1 MHKCRRYQGSG
12 RAQALPIGIHPVRP
26 FGRSA
31 ADSFRMLEPPPAA
44 PINWV
49 FRHAIGGAVQ
59 GVEMLTKN
67 PSRQPRPTF
76 TDQEALLFHSQ
87 GRPGKLEV
95 IATKPMATQRDLS
108 LAYSPGVAVPVLA
121 IAEDESLAYDYTTKG
136 NFVAVITN
144 GTAILGLG
152 NRGALAAKPVMEG
165 KAVLFKRFADI
176 DSIDL
181 EVNTEDPDEFINC
194 VKFLGKGWGGINL
207 EDIKAPECFIIEEK
221 LRELLDIP
229 VFHDD
234 QHGTA
239 IIAAAG
245 LMNALQLTGRD
256 MADVKLVCNG
266 AGAAGIACLEL
277 LKATGFRPENLV
289 LCDTKGV
296 IYQGRTEGMNQWK
309 SAHAVKTKA
318 RSLAEALDGADVFFG
333 LSAKG
338 AVTKDMVKSMAD
350 KPIIFAMANPDPE
363 ITAEEV
369 AEVRDDAIMATGRS
383 DYPNQINNV
392 LGFPYIFRG
401 ALDVRAT
408 SISMEMKIAATRA
421 LAELARE
428 DVPDEVAT
436 AYGARPKYGP
446 DYIIPV
452 PFDPRL
458 ISAIPSA
465 VAQAAMDSGVA
476 RRPIED
482 MGAYREQLLSRRD
495 PVAGVLQQVF
505 SRLRRQPKRVVFA
518 EGEEEQVIRAA
529 ASFVQQGLGTAQLVG
544 REDRV
549 RATAEELGVE
559 LGGGIEIFNAALSK
573 RNAIFAA
580 YLYERLQR
588 KGYLVR
594 DCQRLVNTDRNHFAS
609 CMVALGDADAMVTG
623 VTRNFSVALEDVRRV
638 IDPKPGHRVMGVSL
652 VLARGRAVV
661 VADTA
666 VTEMPE
672 AEELAEIAI
681 EAAGVARRLGYEPR
695 VALLAFS
702 TFGHP
707 PGERSARVQRAV
719 RILDQKRVDF
729 EYDGEMAADIALN
742 PELAAAYPFC
752 RLSGPANVL
761 IMPAFHSASI
771 STKLLQ
777 ELGGATVIGPLL
789 VGLDRPVQI
798 VQLAAKDTQL
808 VNMAALAAYNVSG

>member
-1 MHKCRRYQGSG
+1 MSKKSDG
-12 RAQALPIGIHPVRP
+12 RG
-26 FGRSA
+26 
-31 ADSFRMLEPPPAA
+31 
-44 PINWV
+44 
-49 FRHAIGGAVQ
+49 
-59 GVEMLTKN
+59 K
-67 PSRQPRPTF
+67 RPTF

-95 IATKPMATQRDLS
+95 VATKPMATQRDLS
-108 LAYSPGVAVPVLA
+108 LAYSPGVAIPVLA
-121 IAEDESLAYDYTTKG
+121 IAEDESRAYDYTTKG

-181 EVNTEDPDEFINC
+181 EVSTEDPDEFINSIRY
-194 VKFLGKGWGGINL
+194 LGKSWGGINL
-207 EDIKAPECFIIEEK
+207 EDIKAPECFVIEQR

-245 LMNALQLTGRD
+245 LINALDLTGRD
-256 MADVKLVCNG
+256 IKTTRLVCNG

-277 LKATGFRPENLV
+277 LKAIGFTPDNLI

-296 IYQGRTEGMNQWK
+296 IYQGRTDGMNQWK
-309 SAHAVKTKA
+309 SAHAAKTSS
-318 RSLAEALDGADVFFG
+318 RTLAEALVGADIFFG

-338 AVTKDMVKSMAD
+338 AVTKEMVQSMAA

-408 SISMEMKIAATRA
+408 TINMEMKIAAARA
-421 LAELARE
+421 LAALARE
-428 DVPDEVAT
+428 DVPDEVAA

-458 ISAIPSA
+458 ISAIPPA
-465 VAQAAMDSGVA
+465 IAQAAMDTGVA
-476 RRPIED
+476 RRPIVD
-482 MGAYREQLLSRRD
+482 MDAYRAQLRSRLD
-495 PVAGVLQQVF
+495 PIAGVLARVF
-505 SRLRRQPKRVVFA
+505 ERLRNHPRRVVFA
-518 EGEEEQVIRAA
+518 EGEEDQVIRAA
-529 ASFVQQGLGTAQLVG
+529 ASFVQQGLGTALLVG

-549 RATAEELGVE
+549 QESAKNLGIELGA
-559 LGGGIEIFNAALSK
+559 GIQIINARLSK
-573 RNAIFAA
+573 RNAVYAA
-580 YLYERLQR
+580 HLYERLQR
-588 KGYLVR
+588 KGFLLR
-594 DCQRLVNTDRNHFAS
+594 DVQRLVNQDRNHFAA
-609 CMVALGDADAMVTG
+609 CMVALGDADAMITG
-623 VTRNFSVALEDVRRV
+623 VTRNFSVALEDIQRC
-638 IDPKPGHRVMGVSL
+638 IDPKPGHRVIGVSM
-652 VLARGRAVV
+652 VLTRSRNVL

-672 AEELAEIAI
+672 AQDIADIAI

-695 VALLAFS
+695 LALLAFS
-702 TFGHP
+702 NFGHP
-707 PGERSARVQRAV
+707 PGERAARVQEAV
-719 RILDQKRVDF
+719 RILDKRRVDF
-729 EYDGEMAADIALN
+729 EYDGEMAADVALN
-742 PELAAAYPFC
+742 ADLMAAYPFC

-771 STKLLQ
+771 STKMMQ
-777 ELGGATVIGPLL
+777 ELGGATVIGPIL
-789 VGLDRPVQI
+789 VGLDKPVQI
-798 VQLAAKDTQL
+798 VSLSANDSEI
-808 VNMAALAAYNVSG
+808 VNMAALAAFNVSG

>member
-1 MHKCRRYQGSG
+1 MS
-12 RAQALPIGIHPVRP
+12 V
-26 FGRSA
+26 
-31 ADSFRMLEPPPAA
+31 DSTTR
-44 PINWV
+44 
-49 FRHAIGGAVQ
+49 G
-59 GVEMLTKN
+59 K
-67 PSRQPRPTF
+67 RPTF
-76 TDQEALLFHSQ
+76 SDQEALLFHSQ

-95 IATKPMATQRDLS
+95 VATKPMATQRDLS

-121 IAEDESLAYDYTTKG
+121 IAENEDTAFDYTTKG

-152 NRGALAAKPVMEG
+152 NLGALAAKPVMEG

-181 EVNTEDPDEFINC
+181 EVSTEDPDEFINC
-194 VKFLGKGWGGINL
+194 VKVLGKSWGGINL
-207 EDIKAPECFIIEEK
+207 EDIKAPECFIIEAR
-221 LRELLDIP
+221 LRDLLDIP

-245 LMNALQLTGRD
+245 LLNALHLTGREIKD
-256 MADVKLVCNG
+256 TKLVCNG

-277 LKATGFRPENLV
+277 LRAIGFRPENLI

-296 IYQGRTEGMNQWK
+296 IYEGRTDGMNQWK
-309 SAHAVKTKA
+309 SAAAVDTKA
-318 RSLAEALDGADVFFG
+318 RTLADALKGADVFFG

-338 AVTKDMVKSMAD
+338 AVTQDMVKSMAA

-408 SISMEMKIAATRA
+408 TINMEMKIAAAHA

-428 DVPDEVAT
+428 DVPDEVAA

-458 ISAIPSA
+458 ISHIPPA
-465 VAQAAMDSGVA
+465 VAKAAMDTGVS
-476 RRPIED
+476 RRPIVD
-482 MGAYREQLLSRRD
+482 MAAYQQQLRTRRD
-495 PVAGVLQQVF
+495 PVAGVLQGVF
-505 SRLRRQPKRVVFA
+505 ERLRRSPKRVVFA

-529 ASFVQQGLGTAQLVG
+529 ASFVQQGLGTAYLVG

-549 RATAEELGVE
+549 QETAKGLGIELGT
-559 LGGGIEIFNAALSK
+559 GIEIVNARLSQ
-573 RNAIFAA
+573 RNANYVG

-588 KGYLVR
+588 RGYLFR
-594 DCQRLVNTDRNHFAS
+594 DCQRMINQDRNHFAA
-609 CMVALGDADAMVTG
+609 CMVALDDADAMVTG
-623 VTRNFSVALEDVRRV
+623 VTRNFSVALDDVRHC
-638 IDPKPGHRVMGVSL
+638 IDPKPGHRVIGVSL
-652 VLARGRAVV
+652 VLARGRTVL

-666 VTEMPE
+666 VTEMPD
-672 AEELAEIAI
+672 AESLAEIAI

-695 VALLAFS
+695 LALLAFS

-707 PGERSARVQRAV
+707 PGERAAHVQGAV
-719 RILDQKRVDF
+719 RILDQRRVDF
-729 EYDGEMAADIALN
+729 EYDGDMAADVALN
-742 PELAAAYPFC
+742 MELREAYPFC

-777 ELGGATVIGPLL
+777 ELGGATVIGP
-789 VGLDRPVQI
+789 I
-798 VQLAAKDTQL
+798 
-808 VNMAALAAYNVSG
+808 